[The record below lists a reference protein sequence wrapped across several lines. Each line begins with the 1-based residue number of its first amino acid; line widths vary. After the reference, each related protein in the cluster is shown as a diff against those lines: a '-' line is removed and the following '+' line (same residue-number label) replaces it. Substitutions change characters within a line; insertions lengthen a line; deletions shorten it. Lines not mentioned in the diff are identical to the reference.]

1 MSSLDDILGKKPVE
15 ENSQQASTQPAVTQP
30 QPTAVQSA
38 LAPQQN
44 AEQKTAVQ
52 PTEKPADQGNKEGV
66 ATTTPPP
73 LFTPPPL
80 QQQKDDPATQLMDH
94 PSADADAQ
102 SAPKVPERLSME
114 EMYKRLNPYTP
125 PTAEQLEKERK
136 REKRERLFAA
146 IGDGISALSNLYF
159 TTKGAPN
166 MYNPEYS
173 QSKQV
178 ASRWQKLKE
187 DRDAKLNAYIRDMM
201 NAKQAD
207 DANAEQERRWM
218 RQLGIDAYNHKKD
231 ADAIQY
237 KKDRDKA
244 KDDQWKQSFDQKEKQ
259 FTEAQGL
266 RKDGLDEKKRSNKA
280 NEKLK
285 ASRNSEAARH
295 NRAMEGQGA
304 ERIAIARENSS
315 SGGKG
320 KGSQPNTIRLND
332 GSVHTYEPK
341 MQGALTSLAPAM
353 IKKARAAAE
362 RYKAVK
368 DKASQAHYSALA
380 DALDRTTSKD
390 ALAAVVASNIGD
402 FPSMD
407 KEIRSILGVSEGK
420 KPNPM
425 GGETAN
431 NGKKKNPME

>member
-15 ENSQQASTQPAVTQP
+15 EKPQQVPAQPTVPQP
-30 QPTAVQSA
+30 QPVIIQPSP
-38 LAPQQN
+38 APQQN

-80 QQQKDDPATQLMDH
+80 QQQKDDPATQLVDH

-237 KKDRDKA
+237 KKDRDKT

-285 ASRNSEAARH
+285 ASRNGEAARH
-295 NRAMEGQGA
+295 NRVMEGQGA
-304 ERIAIARENSS
+304 ERIKISRGKGTGDGS
-315 SGGKG
+315 SGKEE
-320 KGSQPNTIRLND
+320 TIRLND
-332 GSVHTYEPK
+332 GSVQTYSPDK
-341 MQGALTSLAPAM
+341 KGALMSLAPAM
-353 IKKARAAAE
+353 AKKAKVAAE
-362 RYKAVK
+362 HYRKSGDRKKASHYKAI
-368 DKASQAHYSALA
+368 A
-380 DALDRTTSKD
+380 DVLEKGGTKEYIS
-390 ALAAVVASNIGD
+390 AVVASNVGD

-407 KEIRSILGVSEGK
+407 SDVRSILGVSKGK
-420 KPNPM
+420 KANPM